1 MTKFF
6 KKCKTQNIPFLAH
19 VGPILGQNRFFLK
32 ILFSPVS
39 FSFLFLI
46 LNKYHCTKF
55 RKDRMNYKQRWFQTD
70 GQMHNHKFIRP
81 FLLMA
86 GTQNTK
92 SFCIFVWKTRILH
105 KLEN

>member
-19 VGPILGQNRFFLK
+19 VGPILGQSRFFLK

-55 RKDRMNYKQRWFQTD
+55 RKDLMNELQATLVSNGRTD
-70 GQMHNHKFIRP
+70 EQ
-81 FLLMA
+81 
-86 GTQNTK
+86 
-92 SFCIFVWKTRILH
+92 S
-105 KLEN
+105 